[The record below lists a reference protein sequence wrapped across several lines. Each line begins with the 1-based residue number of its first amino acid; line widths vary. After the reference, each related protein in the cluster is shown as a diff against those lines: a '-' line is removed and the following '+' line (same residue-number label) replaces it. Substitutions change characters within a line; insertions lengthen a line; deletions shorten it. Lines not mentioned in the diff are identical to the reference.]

1 METATV
7 KTIILATAISLAAC
21 TAEAQPRPEA
31 MKAFDCTREVQLLAQ
46 YYDTLPLTVDRKR
59 PLWDALVA
67 AYQAGDIRACHAKV
81 IEVRK
86 AWGLL

>member
-1 METATV
+1 MKRTLT
-7 KTIILATAISLAAC
+7 ILATAAALGMI
-21 TAEAQPRPEA
+21 AGVAHSQPRPDVL
-31 MKAFDCTREVQLLAQ
+31 KAFDCAREVQLLAQ
-46 YYDTLPLTVDRKR
+46 YYDTLPATVDRKR

-67 AYQAGDIRACHAKV
+67 AYQAGDARACHARV

>member
-1 METATV
+1 MRPL
-7 KTIILATAISLAAC
+7 ILALALAIGAVNGVAYS
-21 TAEAQPRPEA
+21 QPRPDVL
-31 MKAFDCTREVQLLAQ
+31 KAFDCHAEVRLLAQ
-46 YYDTLPLTVDRKR
+46 YYDTLPLTVDRRK

-67 AYQAGDIRACHAKV
+67 AYQAGDVRACHAKV